1 MNHAQLVRDAARL
14 SGHPEATA
22 EAIAAALADLV
33 HRSRVSPDELLHALL
48 GAADP
53 LNAHPVDPR
62 DPAVVADLVERAK
75 GHPRGL
81 DYLKGGH
88 LGSVA
93 ATFETHAFT
102 VLAARERLSSTLG
115 VGEGRR

>member
-1 MNHAQLVRDAARL
+1 MNHAQLVRDAASL
-14 SGHPEATA
+14 SVLPEATV
-22 EAIAAALADLV
+22 ESVIAALADLV

-53 LNAHPVDPR
+53 LQAHPVDPR
-62 DPAVVADLVERAK
+62 DSHVVAQLVERAK
-75 GHPRGL
+75 AHPLGL

-93 ATFETHAFT
+93 VTFEAHAFT
-102 VLAARERLSSTLG
+102 VLAARELLR
-115 VGEGRR
+115 

>member
-14 SGHPEATA
+14 SGLSEATV
-22 EAIAAALADLV
+22 ESVIAALADLV
-33 HRSRVSPDELLHALL
+33 HRSRVSPDELVHALL

-53 LNAHPVDPR
+53 LDTHPVDPR
-62 DPAVVADLVERAK
+62 DPSAVAELVERAK
-75 GHPRGL
+75 AHSLGL

-102 VLAARERLSSTLG
+102 VLAARDLLR
-115 VGEGRR
+115 

>member
-1 MNHAQLVRDAARL
+1 M
-14 SGHPEATA
+14 
-22 EAIAAALADLV
+22 
-33 HRSRVSPDELLHALL
+33 SPDELLHALL

-53 LNAHPVDPR
+53 LHAHPVDPR
-62 DPAVVADLVERAK
+62 DPAVVAELVERAK
-75 GHPRGL
+75 AHPLGL

-102 VLAARERLSSTLG
+102 VLAARDLLR
-115 VGEGRR
+115 

>member
-1 MNHAQLVRDAARL
+1 MNHAKLVRDAARL
-14 SGHPEATA
+14 SGLPEATV
-22 EAIAAALADLV
+22 ESVVAALADLV
-33 HRSRVSPDELLHALL
+33 HRARVSPDELLHALL

-53 LNAHPVDPR
+53 LHAHPVDPR
-62 DPAVVADLVERAK
+62 DPAVVAELVERAK
-75 GHPRGL
+75 AHPLGL

-102 VLAARERLSSTLG
+102 VLAARDLLR
-115 VGEGRR
+115 

>member
-1 MNHAQLVRDAARL
+1 MNHSSLVKDVSARA
-14 SGHPEATA
+14 GIPEATV
-22 EAIAAALADLV
+22 ETVLAALADLV
-33 HRSRVSPDELLHALL
+33 HHSFVRPDELVHALL

-53 LNAHPVDPR
+53 LDTHPLDPR
-62 DPAVVADLVERAK
+62 DPALVADLVERAK
-75 GHPRGL
+75 AHPLGL

-102 VLAARERLSSTLG
+102 VLSARDLLR
-115 VGEGRR
+115 

>member
-1 MNHAQLVRDAARL
+1 MNHATLVRDAAAR
-14 SGHPEATA
+14 SGLPEATV
-22 EAIAAALADLV
+22 EAVVAALADLV
-33 HRSRVSPDELLHALL
+33 HDSRVSPDELLHALL

-53 LNAHPVDPR
+53 LHAHPVDPR
-62 DPAVVADLVERAK
+62 DPAIVAELVERAK
-75 GHPRGL
+75 AHPLGL

-102 VLAARERLSSTLG
+102 VLAARDLLR
-115 VGEGRR
+115 

>member
-1 MNHAQLVRDAARL
+1 MNHASLVRDAARL
-14 SGHPEATA
+14 SGLPEATA
-22 EAIAAALADLV
+22 EAVVAALADLV

-53 LNAHPVDPR
+53 LQDEPADPR
-62 DPAVVADLVERAK
+62 NPAVVAALVERAK
-75 GHPRGL
+75 AHPLGL

-93 ATFETHAFT
+93 VTFETHAFT
-102 VLAARERLSSTLG
+102 VLAARDLLR
-115 VGEGRR
+115 

>member
-1 MNHAQLVRDAARL
+1 MNHATLVHDAARL
-14 SGHPEATA
+14 SDLPEATV
-22 EAIAAALADLV
+22 EAVVAALADLV

-48 GAADP
+48 GAEDALQP
-53 LNAHPVDPR
+53 RPVDPR
-62 DPAVVADLVERAK
+62 DPSAVAELVEKAK
-75 GHPRGL
+75 AHPLGL

-102 VLAARERLSSTLG
+102 VLAARDLLR
-115 VGEGRR
+115 